1 MKTELSSRR
10 RFLKTAAKTSA
21 LLVAGT
27 AFVPYYRTADAEER
41 SKPKSPNERA
51 RIGAV
56 GMRYQGTVITDK
68 AVEYGDVVAICDV
81 DEQVGKKAVEHFGGS
96 AGKKADFYVD
106 HRKMLER
113 NDLDVIMIGTPD
125 HWHTPILLDSVRSG
139 RDVYCEKPLTL
150 TVDEGKVLI
159 KAIEETKKVVQ
170 IGAWQRSDENFRLAC
185 EMVRAGRIGKL
196 QTVDVVLGKNVV
208 GGPFMPKDPPSYF
221 HWDRWLGQAPF
232 VPYIAERSHY
242 TFRWWYAYSGGQ
254 MTDWGTHHLDIA
266 SWGIGLEN
274 EGPLEVEGT
283 AKYPDT
289 PNGYDVALD
298 YSAKY
303 TYPGD
308 VVLTVAD
315 NGRNGI
321 MFNGTEG
328 RIFVNRGTVSGKPIE
343 DRAQNSFDRGDY
355 KLYDFDNFDRPART
369 GKLDAIIN
377 HMGNFFD
384 CCRARKMPL
393 ANVYTE
399 HRSSTLCHIGNIAQR
414 LGRKLKWDPKAERFV
429 DDPEAN
435 SFLKREQRKG
445 YEFE

>member
-1 MKTELSSRR
+1 MNSSCLSRR
-10 RFLKTAAKTSA
+10 RFLQTSA
-21 LLVAGT
+21 LLTTGVL
-27 AFVPYYRTADAEER
+27 VPYHPTADAEER
-41 SKPKSPNERA
+41 AKPRSPNERA
-51 RIGAV
+51 RIAAV
-56 GMRYQGTVITDK
+56 GMRYQGSVITDK

-81 DEQVGKKAVEHFGGS
+81 DEQIGRKAVEHYGG
-96 AGKKADFYVD
+96 KADFYVD
-106 HRKMLER
+106 HRKMLDR
-113 NDLDVIMIGTPD
+113 KDIDVLMIGTPD
-125 HWHTPILLDSVRSG
+125 HWHTPILLDAVRSE

-150 TVDEGKVLI
+150 TIDEGKILI
-159 KAIEETKKVVQ
+159 KAVEETKRVVQ

-185 EMVRAGRIGKL
+185 EMVRAGRIGKI

-208 GGPFMPKDPPSYF
+208 GGPFQPKDPPPHF
-221 HWDRWLGQAPF
+221 HWDRWLGQTPF
-232 VPYIAERSHY
+232 VPYLEERSHY

-274 EGPLEVEGT
+274 EGPMEVEGT
-283 AKYPDT
+283 AVYPTT

-298 YSAKY
+298 YAAKY
-303 TYPGD
+303 TYPGGIVMT
-308 VVLTVAD
+308 VVD
-315 NGRNGI
+315 NGRNGV

-343 DRAQNSFDRGDY
+343 DRASNPFDRGDY

-399 HRSSTLCHIGNIAQR
+399 HRSSTICHLGNIAQR

-429 DDPEAN
+429 NDPEADT
-435 SFLKREQRKG
+435 FLKREQRKG
-445 YEFE
+445 YEFG